1 MGRAVT
7 LLVLLTFMLP
17 FGVFAASAETSQAA
31 TNTNSGNK
39 ATDANDR
46 NKKLR
51 RVTPAEEQTVIDS
64 LHSVDPDFPVKGVY
78 ESPIRGLLQV
88 EVPGGTL
95 YTSPDGKYMLQ
106 GEMHIIENGDVTNLT
121 ALERQQGIAKKL
133 AEIPRRDMIIA
144 SPNGPT
150 KATVYIFTDT
160 DCGYCRKQHAEVKRM
175 HRYGIEVCWLP
186 YPRAGVDSPAGKQLQ
201 AVWSSANRLQAFEQ
215 LNAGQQVTAPIKS
228 NPVASFHAMGAEF
241 GINGTPALFLANGE
255 MLPGFQTAK
264 QLAKKLGLKA
274 EPKPSPK
281 SNPQQAAPAA

>member
-17 FGVFAASAETSQAA
+17 FGVFAASVETSQAVM
-31 TNTNSGNK
+31 NSNSG
-39 ATDANDR
+39 

-51 RVTPAEEQTVIDS
+51 RVTPTEEQTVIDS

-78 ESPIRGLLQV
+78 ESPIKGLLRV

-95 YTSPDGKYMLQ
+95 YTSPDGKYILQ

-133 AEIPRRDMIIA
+133 AEIPRRDMVIS
-144 SPNGPT
+144 SPSGPT
-150 KATVYIFTDT
+150 KATVYIFTDF

-201 AVWSSANRLQAFEQ
+201 AVWSSPNRLQAFEQ
-215 LNAGQQVTAPIKS
+215 LNAGQQITTPIKS
-228 NPVASFHAMGAEF
+228 NPVAAFHAMGAEF

-264 QLAKKLGLKA
+264 QLAKKLGLKP
-274 EPKPSPK
+274 ESRPKAMPSE
-281 SNPQQAAPAA
+281 SLPQG